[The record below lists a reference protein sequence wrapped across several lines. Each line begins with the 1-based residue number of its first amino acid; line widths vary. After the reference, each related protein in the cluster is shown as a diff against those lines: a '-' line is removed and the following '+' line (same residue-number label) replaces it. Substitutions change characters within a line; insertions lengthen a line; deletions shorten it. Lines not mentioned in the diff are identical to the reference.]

1 MSAASTTPPHST
13 HHHATHVTHHHATHV
28 THPHV
33 THEAV
38 ETEYF
43 SFYYDP
49 TSVSITFCI
58 FLRISYIFMVRSFS
72 NLFEHMKS
80 IHLFTFTIHISIQ
93 HYIAAKSRHA
103 CYLYQT
109 NAQEQIDVHTSHGLH
124 TIEVWYVQMIEYP
137 LMIKRCICGQDSD

>member
-1 MSAASTTPPHST
+1 MFCLILAVGLISSVSAASTRPPHST

-49 TSVSITFCI
+49 TS
-58 FLRISYIFMVRSFS
+58 
-72 NLFEHMKS
+72 
-80 IHLFTFTIHISIQ
+80 

-124 TIEVWYVQMIEYP
+124 TIETTMLNLINSASAKVTMSSSD
-137 LMIKRCICGQDSD
+137 LHTASTRLSHFCGSTSSHIYKLN

>member
-1 MSAASTTPPHST
+1 MFCLILAVGLVSSVSAASTTPPHST

-49 TSVSITFCI
+49 TSTTM
-58 FLRISYIFMVRSFS
+58 L
-72 NLFEHMKS
+72 NL
-80 IHLFTFTIHISIQ
+80 I
-93 HYIAAKSRHA
+93 
-103 CYLYQT
+103 
-109 NAQEQIDVHTSHGLH
+109 
-124 TIEVWYVQMIEYP
+124 
-137 LMIKRCICGQDSD
+137 DSDSAKATMSSSDLHNASTRLSHFCGSVSSHIYKLN